1 MTANT
6 QIPEYF
12 PIEFG
17 LQWEHQCQQK
27 ISKLKDIVIVD
38 KVSGKEK
45 TGNKIGP
52 VEMTPV
58 VVRAGDT
65 NITDTPLEKRWL
77 RPYPHEKAD
86 LFDEWDKENLGEI
99 ALPDSEVIQA
109 HAMAYA
115 RALDRTIIAAAT
127 GTAYN
132 GETGTNPV
140 SLPSGQK
147 IAVNHVESGTPVSS
161 GLTIAKLR
169 TAKYIFDDNDI
180 DDDEPKVIVVSA
192 RQLQDLLR
200 TTEVTSADYNTVKA
214 LVNGTINEFLGFTF
228 KRVSKDFFEYDQG
241 SDVRKIV
248 AFAKTGIHLSDSG
261 RNVHVDVR
269 ADKSHALQIRTVASI
284 GAARW
289 DEKKVVEIACD
300 ESPA

>member
-1 MTANT
+1 MPALT
-6 QIPEYF
+6 QIPEHF

-86 LFDEWDKENLGEI
+86 LFDEWDSEFLGGI
-99 ALPDSEVIQA
+99 SLPDSEVIQS

-115 RALDRTIIAAAT
+115 RALDRTIIAAAV

-140 SLPSGQK
+140 ALPASQK
-147 IAVNHVESGTPVSS
+147 VGVGYVETGSPANS

-169 TAKYIFDDNDI
+169 AAKYIFDDNEV
-180 DDDEPKVIVVSA
+180 DDDEPKVIALSA

-200 TTEVTSADYNTVKA
+200 TTEVTSAEYNTVKA
-214 LVNGTINEFLGFTF
+214 LVNGTINEFMGFTF
-228 KRVSKDFFEYDQG
+228 KRVSKNFFDYDAG

-248 AFAKTGIHLSDSG
+248 AFAKSAIHLSDSG
-261 RNVHVDVR
+261 RRFHVDIR
-269 ADKSHALQIRTVASI
+269 ADKSHSLQIRTVASI
-284 GAARW
+284 GGARW

-300 ESPA
+300 ESP